1 MTCNRADNNRSIV
14 YVRVLAHRYNLLG
27 NLHINIRVLRET
39 IYPHHIPAVFEIRG
53 VEGGNP
59 LNNCTSPWYLCFPR
73 GLRVGPLKT
82 PPPPTTTKYQNVFCK
97 LLQAPKHP
105 YK

>member
-1 MTCNRADNNRSIV
+1 MGKNGNLATTRPSKLEKVEKHVMTCNRVVNNRSIV

-53 VEGGNP
+53 VEGVTP
-59 LNNCTSPWYLCFPR
+59 LITAQVPGICAFQGDSGWVP
-73 GLRVGPLKT
+73 
-82 PPPPTTTKYQNVFCK
+82 
-97 LLQAPKHP
+97 
-105 YK
+105 